1 MSEKRSNPLNE
12 TKILEVLRAAKKR
25 ALHVAEICAQLE
37 IPKSE
42 RREVT
47 LVLERMAEDR
57 LVTQLP
63 GAKFRISDKPR
74 TTTPSTTV
82 PREQRSGF
90 PATDPTPGL
99 TGRLSMHP
107 RGFGFVT
114 TVEPGPDVF
123 ITAQHLGAAMHGDRV
138 SLRAWRSRQ
147 GMEGEV
153 LEVLERQHKVLGGT
167 LKIAATQSWI
177 EPDDNRMRGP
187 MRLAEPPPK
196 DAKTDTPVMTEITR
210 YPAHAD
216 DVPSVRIVEML
227 SDTRIAEFEVRKI
240 LLRDGVSTTFAN
252 DVIEEAKN
260 IPEHVPEADKAGR
273 EDLRHLA
280 LCTIDPVDARDH
292 DDAVWA
298 EKTHDGYR
306 VVVAI
311 ADVSHYVREG
321 TAIDREALE
330 RGCTIYL
337 PDRAIP
343 MLPRELSSNLASLL
357 PDVDRLTLAVEIE
370 LDRAGDVVRKRYIE
384 GLMRSPAK
392 LNYEGVAHAL
402 GLADDVPAQ
411 PATAGYMPLLRT
423 LLEVAELLNKR
434 RRERGALEMNV
445 AEAKVRLESD
455 TGNPSTVERS
465 RKNPGVSRAY
475 NLIEELMLLAN
486 ETVAEDL
493 SKRGVPVMYRVH
505 GAPDPDRIDMF
516 AEVATSLGYT
526 LDADDARNPKKLA
539 AFMRKLEG
547 TPHSGTL
554 GYLLLR
560 AMQQATYDVV
570 NVGHFGL
577 AAREYVHFTSPIRRY
592 PDLTVHRVV
601 RSIAR
606 GERINVDALKI
617 KLQAQAIEASRLERR
632 AMKIE
637 RETVDLYRALLMR
650 DRVGETFEG
659 QITGIAEHGLFVS
672 LDDPFVEV
680 LVRYTSM
687 GTDRFTQDAHGLR
700 VFGER
705 SGVTYALGDRVKLTI
720 EDVVIARRQV
730 VGTLEGMT
738 EKAQPPKR
746 GQFGNGPGHGRKPAG
761 RGGNGKPAPRT
772 DNQRGEQQRKR
783 GAKAKAGGK
792 TDSPFKK
799 PKGKPSGKRK
809 RK

>member
-1 MSEKRSNPLNE
+1 MSEKRTIPLNE
-12 TKILEVLRAAKKR
+12 KKILEVLRASKAR
-25 ALHVAEICAQLE
+25 ALHVAEICTELH
-37 IPKSE
+37 IPKSQ
-42 RREVT
+42 RHDVT
-47 LVLERMAEDR
+47 LILERMAEEQ

-63 GAKFRISDKPR
+63 GAKFRIGPAPR
-74 TTTPSTTV
+74 PANRA
-82 PREQRSGF
+82 PREERTGF

-99 TGRLSMHP
+99 SGRLSMHP

-138 SLRAWRSRQ
+138 SIRGWRSRQ

-153 LEVLERQHKVLGGT
+153 LSVLERAHKVVGGT
-167 LKIAATQSWI
+167 LQIEGKQAWI

-187 MRLAEPPPK
+187 MRLAEPPPEG
-196 DAKTDTPVMTEITR
+196 AKTGTPVMTEITR
-210 YPAHAD
+210 YPTRVD
-216 DVPSVRIVEML
+216 DAPSVRIVEML
-227 SDTRIAEFEVRKI
+227 SDDRLAEFEIRKI
-240 LLRDGVSTTFAN
+240 LLRDGVATTFAD
-252 DVIEEAKN
+252 DVLAQATT
-260 IPEHVPEADKAGR
+260 IPDAVPEADIRGR

-280 LCTIDPVDARDH
+280 LIAIDPVDARDH

-298 EKTHDGYR
+298 EKTADGYR
-306 VVVAI
+306 VIVAI

-321 TAIDREALE
+321 TAIDREAVE

-357 PDVDRLTLAVEIE
+357 PNVDRLTLAIE
-370 LDRAGDVVRKRYIE
+370 VHLDRNGDVLRKRYID
-384 GLMRSPAK
+384 GVMRSHAT
-392 LNYEGVAHAL
+392 LYYEGVARAL
-402 GLADDVPAQ
+402 GLADDVAEQ
-411 PATAGYMPLLRT
+411 PAAAAHLPLLRT
-423 LLEVAELLNKR
+423 LLEIAQVLNKR
-434 RRERGALEMNV
+434 RRERGSLEMNV
-445 AEAKVRLESD
+445 PEAKVRLAAD

-475 NLIEELMLLAN
+475 NVVEELMLLAN

-493 SKRGVPVMYRVH
+493 AQRGVPVMYRVH
-505 GAPDPDRIDMF
+505 GAPDPERIEMF
-516 AEVATSLGYT
+516 AEVATSLGYP
-526 LDADDARNPKKLA
+526 LDADDARNPKTLA
-539 AFMRKLEG
+539 AFLRKIEG
-547 TPHSGTL
+547 TPHASTL

-570 NVGHFGL
+570 NIGHFGL
-577 AAREYVHFTSPIRRY
+577 GATAYAHFTSPIRRY

-601 RSIAR
+601 RAVAR
-606 GERINVDALKI
+606 GERIDVDGLKT

-650 DRVGETFEG
+650 DRIGDRFEG

-680 LVRYTSM
+680 LVRYTSL
-687 GTDRFTQDAHGLR
+687 GSDRFAQDAHGLR

-705 SGVTYALGDRVKLTI
+705 SGVTYGLGDRVALTI
-720 EDVVIARRQV
+720 EDVVVARRQI
-730 VGTLEGMT
+730 VGVLEGT
-738 EKAQPPKR
+738 AEQALRPKGQRPPARAPQLRLQVSGDTR
-746 GQFGNGPGHGRKPAG
+746 G
-761 RGGNGKPAPRT
+761 
-772 DNQRGEQQRKR
+772 DNRRGEQQRKR
-783 GAKAKAGGK
+783 G
-792 TDSPFKK
+792 SK
-799 PKGKPSGKRK
+799 PKGRGKRPSGAQPKRKPGKAPARK